1 VIFIQ
6 NMSNGQTVKQLEK
19 NKIINNIMIKKFNEY
34 KINEEQENIDY
45 KEIIGEVE

>member
-1 VIFIQ
+1 
-6 NMSNGQTVKQLEK
+6 MSNGQTVKQLEK